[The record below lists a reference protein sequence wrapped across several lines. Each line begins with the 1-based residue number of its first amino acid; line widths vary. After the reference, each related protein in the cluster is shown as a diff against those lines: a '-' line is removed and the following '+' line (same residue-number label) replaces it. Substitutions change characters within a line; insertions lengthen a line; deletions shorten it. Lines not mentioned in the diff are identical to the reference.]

1 MAKRKETQLEK
12 LAMEFAKYLQKE
24 KEEGKSF
31 PLSMIIQEI
40 INAIMKQERQIYL
53 NQDIDNYANGYYD
66 RTLGLTF
73 GKLNLKIPRVRYGNK
88 FYPSLLPEKWKRID
102 KEYENLLL
110 ALLSNGYSK
119 AKIKQTLKKLGLP
132 YSEEDMEDLL
142 DLVYQYLQVYKNSI
156 LPEEVFAVFIDAY
169 HAKMRDENEK
179 MTNISIYLAVGIDM
193 EGYKQILG
201 YWVKKGKE
209 NKSFWI
215 EVFQDMISRGL
226 KKVAIFVSDDFSGL
240 TDVVNQFF
248 PYSDHQLCWI
258 HMKRNLRRKFNK
270 KEYSLLNKH
279 LIFVKESLTKDEALG
294 HWENFLKELSNLNP
308 SLAKQYE
315 KKTDNYLSFIGYPEE
330 IRKHIYTS
338 NVVESVNAG
347 LEMMRLELGG
357 YFPRTLE
364 INLFIQLSNLND
376 KWMRKPVSA
385 FRVNLYEMRQ
395 ILNVKFGL
403 EKFFD

>member
-1 MAKRKETQLEK
+1 MGSNKKNCVK
-12 LAMEFAKYLQKE
+12 LKIKTG
-24 KEEGKSF
+24 GKSL

-40 INAIMKQERQIYL
+40 FNAIMKYERQIYL
-53 NQDIDNYANGYYD
+53 NHDVDNYTNGYYD
-66 RTLGLTF
+66 RTLELTF

-88 FYPSLLPEKWKRID
+88 FYSSLLPEKWKRVD

-119 AKIKQTLKKLGLP
+119 AKIKQTLKKLNLP
-132 YSEEDMEDLL
+132 YSEEDIL
-142 DLVYQYLQVYKNSI
+142 DLVYQHLQAYKNSI
-156 LPEEVFAVFIDAY
+156 LPEEVFALFIDAY

-179 MTNISIYLAVGIDM
+179 MTNISIYLAVAIDM

-226 KKVAIFVSDDFSGL
+226 KKVAIFVSNDFSGL

-248 PYSDHQLCWI
+248 PYSDHQLCWT

-270 KEYSLLNKH
+270 REYSLLNKR
-279 LIFVKESLTKDEALG
+279 LTFVKESLTKNEALG
-294 HWENFLKELSNLNP
+294 HWENFLKELSNLNS
-308 SLAKQYE
+308 SLVKQYE
-315 KKTDNYLSFIGYPEE
+315 KKTDNYLAFIGYPEE

-357 YFPRTLE
+357 YFPSIRTLE

-376 KWMRKPVSA
+376 KWMRKPVVA
-385 FRVNLYEMRQ
+385 FRANLYGMRQ

-403 EKFFD
+403 ENLFD

>member
-1 MAKRKETQLEK
+1 
-12 LAMEFAKYLQKE
+12 
-24 KEEGKSF
+24 
-31 PLSMIIQEI
+31 MIIQEI
-40 INAIMKQERQIYL
+40 FNAIMKYERQIYL
-53 NQDIDNYANGYYD
+53 NHDVDNYANGYYD
-66 RTLGLTF
+66 RTLELTF

-88 FYPSLLPEKWKRID
+88 FYSSLLPEKWKRVD

-119 AKIKQTLKKLGLP
+119 AKIKQTLKKLNLP
-132 YSEEDMEDLL
+132 YSEEDIL
-142 DLVYQYLQVYKNSI
+142 DLVYQHLQAYKNSI
-156 LPEEVFAVFIDAY
+156 LPEEVFALFIDAY

-179 MTNISIYLAVGIDM
+179 MTNISIYLAVAIDM

-226 KKVAIFVSDDFSGL
+226 KKVAIFVSNDFSGL

-248 PYSDHQLCWI
+248 PYSDHQLCWT

-270 KEYSLLNKH
+270 REYSLLNKR
-279 LIFVKESLTKDEALG
+279 LTFVKESLTKDEALG
-294 HWENFLKELSNLNP
+294 HWENFLKELSNLNS
-308 SLAKQYE
+308 SLVKQYE
-315 KKTDNYLSFIGYPEE
+315 KKTDNYLAFIGYPEE

-357 YFPRTLE
+357 YFPSIRTLE

-376 KWMRKPVSA
+376 KWMRKPVVA
-385 FRVNLYEMRQ
+385 FKANLYGMRQ

-403 EKFFD
+403 ENLFD